1 MIRKFLLP
9 ALAVVGLGIA
19 IFTVVAGSKATVP
32 APAVADP
39 AQPPYRAFVAGS
51 GIVEASTENIAI
63 GTQLPGIVSRIYI
76 QIGSPVKAGDPLF
89 TIDDRAQ
96 RAELATRRASVQ
108 VAEAQLADSKNQLA
122 LAESITDKRAM
133 SVEERDKRRFATQKA
148 EAQLAQA
155 GAELKAMETD
165 LDRLTVRAPVDG
177 QILQLKVHLGEFA
190 PAGVLATPLILLG
203 NVDKLCVRVDVDEND
218 AWRVRD
224 RAPATGNLR
233 GNKDIKTQLEFV
245 RFEPYIVPKK
255 SLTGD
260 SSERVDTRVLQV
272 VYGFKRGSLPIYVG
286 QQMDVFIDAAE
297 QNVTIAATKGARP

>member
-9 ALAVVGLGIA
+9 ALAVVGLGVA
-19 IFTVVAGSKATVP
+19 IFTVVAGSKATAP

-63 GTQLPGIVSRIYI
+63 GTELPGVVSMIHV
-76 QIGSPVKAGDPLF
+76 QIGSRVKAGDPLF

-96 RAELATRRASVQ
+96 RAVLGTGRASVQ

-133 SVEERDKRRFATQKA
+133 SVEERDKRRFATQKS

-155 GAELKAMETD
+155 RAELKSIETD
-165 LDRLTVRAPVDG
+165 LERLTVRAPVDG

-190 PAGVLATPLILLG
+190 PTGVLATPLILLG
-203 NVDKLCVRVDVDEND
+203 NVDRLCVRVDVDEND
-218 AWRVRD
+218 AWRVRNG
-224 RAPATGNLR
+224 APATGNLR

-245 RFEPYIVPKK
+245 RFEPYVVPKK

-272 VYGFKRGSLPIYVG
+272 IYGFERGELPIYVG

-297 QNVTIAATKGARP
+297 QNVTVAATKGAKR

>member
-1 MIRKFLLP
+1 MIRKFVLP
-9 ALAVVGLGIA
+9 GLAVVGLGVA
-19 IFTVVAGSKATVP
+19 IFTVIAGSKATVP

-51 GIVEASTENIAI
+51 GIVEASTENIAV
-63 GTQLPGIVSRIYI
+63 GTQLPGIVS
-76 QIGSPVKAGDPLF
+76 QIFVQVGSRVKTGDPLF

-122 LAESITDKRAM
+122 LAESITDKRAI
-133 SVEERDKRRFATQKA
+133 SVEERDKRRFAAQKA

-155 GAELKAMETD
+155 RAELKAMETD

-190 PAGVLATPLILLG
+190 PTGVLATPLILLG

-218 AWRVRD
+218 AWRVRNG
-224 RAPATGNLR
+224 APATGNLR
-233 GNKDIKTQLEFV
+233 GNKDIKTQLGFV
-245 RFEPYIVPKK
+245 RFEPCIVPKK

-272 VYGFKRGSLPIYVG
+272 VYGFERGELPIYVG
-286 QQMDVFIDAAE
+286 QQIDVFIDAVE
-297 QNVTIAATKGARP
+297 QNVTMAATKGARP